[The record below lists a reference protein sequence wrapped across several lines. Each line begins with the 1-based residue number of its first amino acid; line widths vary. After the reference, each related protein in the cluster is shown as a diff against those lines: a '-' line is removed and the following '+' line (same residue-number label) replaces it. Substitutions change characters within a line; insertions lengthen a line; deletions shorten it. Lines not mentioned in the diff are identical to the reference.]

1 MQSNTKL
8 CQENAM
14 LLQKER
20 EAILTYGRKLI
31 TSNLT
36 TGSGGNLSIYNREE
50 NLVAIKPSG
59 IEYFDMKVE
68 DIVVMTIDGEIVE
81 GDKKPSSEVNF
92 HLGLLK
98 HRPDVNAVIHTHQVY
113 ATTIA
118 CLNWELPA
126 VHYLVGFS
134 GNKVPLAPYATF
146 GSKEL
151 ADNIVNS
158 IGNYNACLMANHGL
172 VTVGPNIA
180 TAFAAAEEIELV
192 SRLYYQTR
200 CIGNPVILSDEEMA
214 VVGKKF
220 ATYGQKK

>member
-1 MQSNTKL
+1 
-8 CQENAM
+8 M

-20 EAILTYGRKLI
+20 DLIITYGRKLI

-50 NLVAIKPSG
+50 GLVAIKPSG
-59 IEYFDMKVE
+59 IEYFDMAPE
-68 DIVVMTIDGEIVE
+68 DIVIMTIDGKIVE
-81 GDKKPSSEVNF
+81 GDKKPSSEVSF

-98 HRPDVNAVIHTHQVY
+98 HRPDVNAVVHNHSVY

-118 CLNWELPA
+118 CLGWELPA

-134 GNKVPLAPYATF
+134 GNKVPIAPYATF
-146 GSKEL
+146 GTPEL
-151 ADNIVNS
+151 ADNIIRS
-158 IGNYNACLMANHGL
+158 IGSYNACLMANHGL

-192 SRLYYQTR
+192 SRIYYQTK
-200 CIGNPVILSDEEMA
+200 CIGTPVILSNEEMA
-214 VVGKKF
+214 VVGEKF
-220 ATYGQKK
+220 KTYGQKK